1 MRRVVSCGLRTG
13 GELIHHVRDEHNFI
27 LDVRRTVLVGVC
39 GECAG
44 RRGKIRMALI
54 RLNNATVSYE
64 GDLAAENVSFSVEKG
79 DYLVILGENGSG
91 KSTVM
96 KAMLGLVK
104 LKSGEVIHSD
114 GLKKN
119 GRGLSAPADPDSAGF
134 PGFGGRVV
142 QSGVVN
148 RLGLAAV
155 PGAEG
160 ETAGSPADGAAGNL
174 GDAQKALSRPFRR
187 PAAAG
192 ASGPGPVRDGQ
203 SAFAGRAGDGPGPGD
218 HGGNVPKSFAIS
230 TGRAWPS

>member
-1 MRRVVSCGLRTG
+1 
-13 GELIHHVRDEHNFI
+13 
-27 LDVRRTVLVGVC
+27 
-39 GECAG
+39 
-44 RRGKIRMALI
+44 MALI

-119 GRGLSAPADPDSAGF
+119 GVGYLPQQTRIQRDFPASVEE
-134 PGFGGRVV
+134 VV

-148 RLGLAAV
+148 RLGRRLFPGREEKQRARQQMERLEIWEMRKRPYRALSGGQQQRVLLARALCATDSLLLLDEPV
-155 PGAEG
+155 TGLDPETTAEMYEIIRNINRQGVAIVTVSHDVGQALRDSKHVLVMERTVRFYG
-160 ETAGSPADGAAGNL
+160 ETEAYEAW
-174 GDAQKALSRPFRR
+174 RR
-187 PAAAG
+187 ENG
-192 ASGPGPVRDGQ
+192 
-203 SAFAGRAGDGPGPGD
+203 
-218 HGGNVPKSFAIS
+218 
-230 TGRAWPS
+230 

>member
-1 MRRVVSCGLRTG
+1 
-13 GELIHHVRDEHNFI
+13 
-27 LDVRRTVLVGVC
+27 
-39 GECAG
+39 
-44 RRGKIRMALI
+44 MALI

-119 GRGLSAPADPDSAGF
+119 GVGYLPQQTRIQRDFPASVEE
-134 PGFGGRVV
+134 VV

-148 RLGLAAV
+148 RLGRRLFPGREEKQRARQQMERLEIWEMRKRPYRAVSGGQQQRVLLARALCATDSLLLLDEPV
-155 PGAEG
+155 TGLDPETTAEMYEIIRNINRQGVAIVTVSHDVGQALRDAKHVLVMERTVRFYG
-160 ETAGSPADGAAGNL
+160 ETEAYEAW
-174 GDAQKALSRPFRR
+174 RR
-187 PAAAG
+187 ENG
-192 ASGPGPVRDGQ
+192 
-203 SAFAGRAGDGPGPGD
+203 
-218 HGGNVPKSFAIS
+218 
-230 TGRAWPS
+230 

>member
-1 MRRVVSCGLRTG
+1 
-13 GELIHHVRDEHNFI
+13 
-27 LDVRRTVLVGVC
+27 
-39 GECAG
+39 
-44 RRGKIRMALI
+44 MALI

-119 GRGLSAPADPDSAGF
+119 GVGYLPQQTRIQRDFPASVEE
-134 PGFGGRVV
+134 VV

-148 RLGLAAV
+148 RLGRRLFQGREEKQRARQQMERLEIWEMRKRPYRALSGGQQQRVLLARALCATDSLLLLDEPV
-155 PGAEG
+155 TGLDPETTAEMYEIIRNINRQGVAIVTVSHDVGQALRDAKHVLVMERTVRFYG
-160 ETAGSPADGAAGNL
+160 ETEAYEAW
-174 GDAQKALSRPFRR
+174 RR
-187 PAAAG
+187 ENG
-192 ASGPGPVRDGQ
+192 
-203 SAFAGRAGDGPGPGD
+203 
-218 HGGNVPKSFAIS
+218 
-230 TGRAWPS
+230 

>member
-1 MRRVVSCGLRTG
+1 
-13 GELIHHVRDEHNFI
+13 
-27 LDVRRTVLVGVC
+27 
-39 GECAG
+39 
-44 RRGKIRMALI
+44 MALI

-119 GRGLSAPADPDSAGF
+119 GVGYLPQQTRIQRDFPASVEE
-134 PGFGGRVV
+134 VV

-148 RLGLAAV
+148 RLGRRLFPGREEKRRACQQMERLEIWEMRKRPYRALSGGQQQRVLLARALCATDSLLLLDEPV
-155 PGAEG
+155 TGLDPETTAEMYEIIRNINRQGVAIVTVSHDVGQALRDAKHVLVMERTVRFYG
-160 ETAGSPADGAAGNL
+160 ETEAYEAW
-174 GDAQKALSRPFRR
+174 RR
-187 PAAAG
+187 ENG
-192 ASGPGPVRDGQ
+192 
-203 SAFAGRAGDGPGPGD
+203 
-218 HGGNVPKSFAIS
+218 
-230 TGRAWPS
+230 

>member
-1 MRRVVSCGLRTG
+1 
-13 GELIHHVRDEHNFI
+13 
-27 LDVRRTVLVGVC
+27 
-39 GECAG
+39 
-44 RRGKIRMALI
+44 MALI

-119 GRGLSAPADPDSAGF
+119 GVGYLPQQTRIQRDFPASVEE
-134 PGFGGRVV
+134 VV

-148 RLGLAAV
+148 RLGRRLFPGREEKQRARQQMERLEIWEMRKRPYRALSGGQQQRVLLARALCATDSLLLLDDPV
-155 PGAEG
+155 TGLDPETTAEMYEIIRNINRQGVAIVTVSHDVGQALRDAKHVLVMERTVRFYG
-160 ETAGSPADGAAGNL
+160 ETEAYEAW
-174 GDAQKALSRPFRR
+174 RR
-187 PAAAG
+187 ENG
-192 ASGPGPVRDGQ
+192 
-203 SAFAGRAGDGPGPGD
+203 
-218 HGGNVPKSFAIS
+218 
-230 TGRAWPS
+230 

>member
-1 MRRVVSCGLRTG
+1 
-13 GELIHHVRDEHNFI
+13 
-27 LDVRRTVLVGVC
+27 
-39 GECAG
+39 
-44 RRGKIRMALI
+44 MALI

-119 GRGLSAPADPDSAGF
+119 GVGYLPQQTRIQRDFSASVEE
-134 PGFGGRVV
+134 VV

-148 RLGLAAV
+148 RLGRRLFPGREEKQRAREQMERLEIWEMRKKPYRALSGGQQQRVLLARALCATDSLLLLDEPV
-155 PGAEG
+155 TGLDPETTAEMYEIIRNINRQGVAIVTVSHDVGQALRDAKHVLVMERTVRFYG
-160 ETAGSPADGAAGNL
+160 ETEAYEVW
-174 GDAQKALSRPFRR
+174 RR
-187 PAAAG
+187 ENG
-192 ASGPGPVRDGQ
+192 
-203 SAFAGRAGDGPGPGD
+203 
-218 HGGNVPKSFAIS
+218 
-230 TGRAWPS
+230 

>member
-1 MRRVVSCGLRTG
+1 
-13 GELIHHVRDEHNFI
+13 
-27 LDVRRTVLVGVC
+27 
-39 GECAG
+39 
-44 RRGKIRMALI
+44 MALI

-119 GRGLSAPADPDSAGF
+119 GVGYLPQQTRIQRDFPASVEE
-134 PGFGGRVV
+134 VV

-148 RLGLAAV
+148 RLGRRLFPGREEKQRARQQMERLEIWEMRKRPYRALSVGQQQRVLLARALCATDSLLLLDEPV
-155 PGAEG
+155 TGLDPETTAEMYEIIRNINRQGVAIVTVSHDVGQALRDAKHVLVMERTVRFYG
-160 ETAGSPADGAAGNL
+160 ETEAYEAW
-174 GDAQKALSRPFRR
+174 RR
-187 PAAAG
+187 ENG
-192 ASGPGPVRDGQ
+192 
-203 SAFAGRAGDGPGPGD
+203 
-218 HGGNVPKSFAIS
+218 
-230 TGRAWPS
+230 

>member
-1 MRRVVSCGLRTG
+1 
-13 GELIHHVRDEHNFI
+13 
-27 LDVRRTVLVGVC
+27 
-39 GECAG
+39 
-44 RRGKIRMALI
+44 MALI

-119 GRGLSAPADPDSAGF
+119 GVGYLPQQTRIQRDFPASVEE
-134 PGFGGRVV
+134 VV

-148 RLGLAAV
+148 RLGRRLFPGREEKQRARQQMERLEIWEMRKRPYRALSGGQRQRVLLARALCATDSLLLLDEPV
-155 PGAEG
+155 TGLDPETTAEMYEIIRNINRQGVAIVTVSHDVGQALRDAKHVLVMERTVRFYG
-160 ETAGSPADGAAGNL
+160 ETEAYEAW
-174 GDAQKALSRPFRR
+174 RR
-187 PAAAG
+187 ENG
-192 ASGPGPVRDGQ
+192 
-203 SAFAGRAGDGPGPGD
+203 
-218 HGGNVPKSFAIS
+218 
-230 TGRAWPS
+230 

>member
-1 MRRVVSCGLRTG
+1 
-13 GELIHHVRDEHNFI
+13 
-27 LDVRRTVLVGVC
+27 
-39 GECAG
+39 
-44 RRGKIRMALI
+44 MALI

-119 GRGLSAPADPDSAGF
+119 GVGYLPQQTRIQRDFPASVEE
-134 PGFGGRVV
+134 VV

-148 RLGLAAV
+148 RLGRRLFPGREEKQRARQQMERLEIWEMRKRPYRALSGGQQQRVLLARALCATDSLLLLDEPV
-155 PGAEG
+155 TGLDPETTAEMYEIIRNINRQGVAIVTVSHDVGQALRDAKHVLVMERTMRFYG
-160 ETAGSPADGAAGNL
+160 ETEAYEAW
-174 GDAQKALSRPFRR
+174 RR
-187 PAAAG
+187 ENG
-192 ASGPGPVRDGQ
+192 
-203 SAFAGRAGDGPGPGD
+203 
-218 HGGNVPKSFAIS
+218 
-230 TGRAWPS
+230 

>member
-1 MRRVVSCGLRTG
+1 
-13 GELIHHVRDEHNFI
+13 
-27 LDVRRTVLVGVC
+27 
-39 GECAG
+39 
-44 RRGKIRMALI
+44 MALI

-119 GRGLSAPADPDSAGF
+119 GVGYLPQQTRIQRDFPASVEE
-134 PGFGGRVV
+134 VV

-148 RLGLAAV
+148 RLGRRLFPGREEKQRARQQMERLEIWEMRKRPYRALSGGQQQRVLLARALCATDSLLFLDEPV
-155 PGAEG
+155 TGLDPETTAEMYEIIRNINRQGVAIVTVSHDVGQALRDAKHVLVMERTVRFYG
-160 ETAGSPADGAAGNL
+160 ETEAYEAW
-174 GDAQKALSRPFRR
+174 RR
-187 PAAAG
+187 ENG
-192 ASGPGPVRDGQ
+192 
-203 SAFAGRAGDGPGPGD
+203 
-218 HGGNVPKSFAIS
+218 
-230 TGRAWPS
+230 

>member
-1 MRRVVSCGLRTG
+1 
-13 GELIHHVRDEHNFI
+13 
-27 LDVRRTVLVGVC
+27 
-39 GECAG
+39 
-44 RRGKIRMALI
+44 MALI

-119 GRGLSAPADPDSAGF
+119 GVGYLPQQTRIQRDFPASVEE
-134 PGFGGRVV
+134 VV

-148 RLGLAAV
+148 RLGRRLFPGREEKQRARQQMERLEIWEMRKRPYRALSGGQQQRVLLARALCATDSLLLLDEPV
-155 PGAEG
+155 TGLDPETTAEMYEIIRNINRQGVAIVTVSHDVGQALRDAKNVLVMERTVRFYG
-160 ETAGSPADGAAGNL
+160 ETEAYEAW
-174 GDAQKALSRPFRR
+174 RR
-187 PAAAG
+187 ENG
-192 ASGPGPVRDGQ
+192 
-203 SAFAGRAGDGPGPGD
+203 
-218 HGGNVPKSFAIS
+218 
-230 TGRAWPS
+230 

>member
-1 MRRVVSCGLRTG
+1 
-13 GELIHHVRDEHNFI
+13 
-27 LDVRRTVLVGVC
+27 
-39 GECAG
+39 
-44 RRGKIRMALI
+44 MALI

-119 GRGLSAPADPDSAGF
+119 GVGYLPQQTRIQRDFPASVEE
-134 PGFGGRVV
+134 VV

-148 RLGLAAV
+148 RLGRRLFPGREEKQRARQQMERLEIWEMRKRPYRALSGGQQQRVLLARALCATDSLLLLDEPV
-155 PGAEG
+155 TGLDPEMYEIIRNINRQGVAIVTVSHDVGQALRDAKHVLVMERTVRFYG
-160 ETAGSPADGAAGNL
+160 ETEAYEAW
-174 GDAQKALSRPFRR
+174 RR
-187 PAAAG
+187 ENG
-192 ASGPGPVRDGQ
+192 
-203 SAFAGRAGDGPGPGD
+203 
-218 HGGNVPKSFAIS
+218 
-230 TGRAWPS
+230 

>member
-1 MRRVVSCGLRTG
+1 
-13 GELIHHVRDEHNFI
+13 
-27 LDVRRTVLVGVC
+27 
-39 GECAG
+39 
-44 RRGKIRMALI
+44 MALI

-119 GRGLSAPADPDSAGF
+119 GVGYLPQQTRIQRDFPASVEE
-134 PGFGGRVV
+134 VV

-148 RLGLAAV
+148 RLGRRLF
-155 PGAEG
+155 PGREEKQRARQQMERL
-160 ETAGSPADGAAGNL
+160 EIWEMRKRPYR
-174 GDAQKALSRPFRR
+174 ALSGGQQQRVLLARALCATDSLLLLDEPVTGLDPETTAEMYEIIRNINRQGVAIVTVSHDVGQALRDAKHVLVMERTVRFYCETEAYEAWRR
-187 PAAAG
+187 ENG
-192 ASGPGPVRDGQ
+192 
-203 SAFAGRAGDGPGPGD
+203 
-218 HGGNVPKSFAIS
+218 
-230 TGRAWPS
+230 

>member
-1 MRRVVSCGLRTG
+1 
-13 GELIHHVRDEHNFI
+13 
-27 LDVRRTVLVGVC
+27 
-39 GECAG
+39 
-44 RRGKIRMALI
+44 MALI

-119 GRGLSAPADPDSAGF
+119 GVGYLPQQTRIQRDFPASVEE
-134 PGFGGRVV
+134 VV

-148 RLGLAAV
+148 RLGRRLFPGREEKQRARQQMERLEIWEMRKKPYRALSGGQQQRVLLARALCATDSLLLLDEPV
-155 PGAEG
+155 TGLDPETTAEMYEIIRNINRQGVAIVTVSHDVGQALRDAKHVLVMERTVRFYG
-160 ETAGSPADGAAGNL
+160 ETEAYEAW
-174 GDAQKALSRPFRR
+174 RR
-187 PAAAG
+187 ENG
-192 ASGPGPVRDGQ
+192 
-203 SAFAGRAGDGPGPGD
+203 
-218 HGGNVPKSFAIS
+218 
-230 TGRAWPS
+230 

>member
-1 MRRVVSCGLRTG
+1 
-13 GELIHHVRDEHNFI
+13 
-27 LDVRRTVLVGVC
+27 
-39 GECAG
+39 
-44 RRGKIRMALI
+44 MALI

-119 GRGLSAPADPDSAGF
+119 GVGYLPQQTRIQRDFPASVEE
-134 PGFGGRVV
+134 VV

-148 RLGLAAV
+148 RLGRRLFPGREEKQRARQQMERLEIWEMRKKPYRALSGGQQQRVLLARALCATDSLLLLDEPV
-155 PGAEG
+155 TGLDPETTAEMYEIIRNINRQGVAIVTVSHDVGQALRDAKHVLVMERTMRFYG
-160 ETAGSPADGAAGNL
+160 ETEAYEAW
-174 GDAQKALSRPFRR
+174 RR
-187 PAAAG
+187 ENG
-192 ASGPGPVRDGQ
+192 
-203 SAFAGRAGDGPGPGD
+203 
-218 HGGNVPKSFAIS
+218 
-230 TGRAWPS
+230 

>member
-1 MRRVVSCGLRTG
+1 
-13 GELIHHVRDEHNFI
+13 
-27 LDVRRTVLVGVC
+27 
-39 GECAG
+39 
-44 RRGKIRMALI
+44 MALI

-119 GRGLSAPADPDSAGF
+119 GVGYLPQQTRIQRDFPASVEE
-134 PGFGGRVV
+134 VV

-148 RLGLAAV
+148 RLGRRLF
-155 PGAEG
+155 PGREEKQRARQQMERLEIWEMRKKPYRALSGGQQQRVLLSRALCATDSLLLLDEPVTGLDPETTAEMYEIIRNINRQGVAIVTVSHDVGQALRDAKHVLVMERTVRFYG
-160 ETAGSPADGAAGNL
+160 ETEAYEAW
-174 GDAQKALSRPFRR
+174 RR
-187 PAAAG
+187 ENG
-192 ASGPGPVRDGQ
+192 
-203 SAFAGRAGDGPGPGD
+203 
-218 HGGNVPKSFAIS
+218 
-230 TGRAWPS
+230 

>member
-1 MRRVVSCGLRTG
+1 
-13 GELIHHVRDEHNFI
+13 
-27 LDVRRTVLVGVC
+27 
-39 GECAG
+39 
-44 RRGKIRMALI
+44 MALI

-119 GRGLSAPADPDSAGF
+119 GVGYLPQQTRIQRDFPASVEE
-134 PGFGGRVV
+134 VV

-148 RLGLAAV
+148 RMGRRMFPGREEKQRARQQMERLEIWEMRKKPYRALSGGQQQRVLLARALCATDSLLLLDEPVTGLD
-155 PGAEG
+155 PETTAEMYEIIRNINRQGVAIVTVSHDVGQALRDAKHVLVMERTVRFYG
-160 ETAGSPADGAAGNL
+160 ETEAYEAW
-174 GDAQKALSRPFRR
+174 RR
-187 PAAAG
+187 ENG
-192 ASGPGPVRDGQ
+192 
-203 SAFAGRAGDGPGPGD
+203 
-218 HGGNVPKSFAIS
+218 
-230 TGRAWPS
+230 

>member
-1 MRRVVSCGLRTG
+1 
-13 GELIHHVRDEHNFI
+13 
-27 LDVRRTVLVGVC
+27 
-39 GECAG
+39 
-44 RRGKIRMALI
+44 MALI

-119 GRGLSAPADPDSAGF
+119 GVGYLPQQTRIQRDFPASVEE
-134 PGFGGRVV
+134 VV

-148 RLGLAAV
+148 RLGRRLF
-155 PGAEG
+155 PGREEKQRARQQMERL
-160 ETAGSPADGAAGNL
+160 EIWEMRKKPYR
-174 GDAQKALSRPFRR
+174 ALSGGQQQRVLLARALCATGKLLLLDEPVTGLDPIATGEMYNLIKLVNLCDNITVIMVSHDIHEAVRYATRILHLGHRQLFCGSSAEYKESDLARR
-187 PAAAG
+187 
-192 ASGPGPVRDGQ
+192 
-203 SAFAGRAGDGPGPGD
+203 FL
-218 HGGNVPKSFAIS
+218 GGNRI
-230 TGRAWPS
+230 